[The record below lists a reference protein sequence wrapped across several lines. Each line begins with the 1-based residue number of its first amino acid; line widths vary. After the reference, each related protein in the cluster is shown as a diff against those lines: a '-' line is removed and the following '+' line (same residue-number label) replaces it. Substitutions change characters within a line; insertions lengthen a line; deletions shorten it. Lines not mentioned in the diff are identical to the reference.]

1 MRRVTLTFPQ
11 LALIVMT
18 RAMAAAGVALL
29 LGDRLDR
36 RQRRAVGATL
46 AAVGAITTLPLAA
59 DVMTAV
65 RSPQPTPAE
74 PAPTNKATDAQG
86 RRAPLVTSR

>member
-1 MRRVTLTFPQ
+1 MRSVTLTFPQ

-46 AAVGAITTLPLAA
+46 AAVGAITTIPLAA
-59 DVMTAV
+59 DVLAGTRA
-65 RSPQPTPAE
+65 PHPTPVDHV
-74 PAPTNKATDAQG
+74 PTGALGQ
-86 RRAPLVTSR
+86 RPPLVTSR